1 MKKRKALE
9 DTAMNIK
16 SLKEEVDQS
25 LKAYFDREREYNKVL
40 YDSMAYSI
48 NVGGKRVRPILM
60 LLSYYIYKSDY
71 KKVLSPAMAIEMIHT
86 YSLIHDD
93 LPCMDNDDL
102 RRGKPTNHKVFG
114 EAIAVLAGDALLN
127 EAMKVLVDYS
137 LEEGRDALRA
147 TKIIADAAGSDGMI
161 GGQIVDIINEEKEEI
176 SLDEL
181 NYMHL
186 KKTGEL
192 IKASI
197 LAGGVLA
204 GASDKDIKKL
214 EEFGY
219 KLGLAFQIKDD
230 ILDVVGNAEDLGKNV
245 HKDQECNK
253 NNYITIFGLEECKD
267 KCVNLTEECI
277 EILSSI
283 EGNTEPLKELTIG
296 LLERKF

>member
-1 MKKRKALE
+1 
-9 DTAMNIK
+9 MNIS

-60 LLSYYIYKSDY
+60 ILAYYIYKSDY

-197 LAGGVLA
+197 MAGAVLA
-204 GASDKDIKKL
+204 GASNKDIKKL

-230 ILDVVGNAEDLGKNV
+230 ILDVVGNTEDLGKNV
-245 HKDQECNK
+245 HKDQDCNK

-283 EGNTEPLKELTIG
+283 EGRTEPLKALTMM

>member
-1 MKKRKALE
+1 
-9 DTAMNIK
+9 MNIS
-16 SLKEEVDQS
+16 SLKGEVDQY
-25 LKAYFDREREYNKVL
+25 LEEYFSKEREYTKVL
-40 YDSMAYSI
+40 YDAMAYSV

-60 LLSYYIYKSDY
+60 LLSYGIYKDDY
-71 KKVLSPAMAIEMIHT
+71 KKILKVSSAMEMIHT

-127 EAMKVLVDYS
+127 EAMKILVDFS
-137 LEEGRDALRA
+137 LEYGRDALIA
-147 TKIIADAAGSDGMI
+147 TKIIADAAGADGMI
-161 GGQIVDIINEEKEEI
+161 GGQIVDIINEDKEEI

-197 LAGGVLA
+197 LSGAVLA
-204 GASDKDIKKL
+204 GASERDINKL
-214 EEFGY
+214 EDFGY

-230 ILDVVGNAEDLGKNV
+230 ILDIVGNTKDLGKKV
-245 HKDQECNK
+245 HKDQEGHK
-253 NNYITIFGLEECKD
+253 NNYITIFGLEECKN
-267 KCVNLTEECI
+267 KCVDLTEECI
-277 EILSSI
+277 DILSSI
-283 EGNTEPLKELTIG
+283 EGNTEPLKEITMV